1 MSFRDLD
8 LKNRGWQ
15 EIRKA
20 DLFDSWE
27 RTRMLALY
35 SITNPSF
42 KGPSNGRKFF
52 NDFQNP
58 YAEKKVKKAK
68 PISLDELNKRLAR
81 LDTLTYTPYRK

>member
-1 MSFRDLD
+1 MSFKDLD

-15 EIRKA
+15 EMRRA

-42 KGPSNGRKFF
+42 KGPSNGRKFHDEF
-52 NDFQNP
+52 PNP
-58 YAEKKVKKAK
+58 YSEKKKVEKK
-68 PISLDELNKRLAR
+68 PISLEELNRRLAR
-81 LDTLTYTPYRK
+81 WDGLTYTPYKQ